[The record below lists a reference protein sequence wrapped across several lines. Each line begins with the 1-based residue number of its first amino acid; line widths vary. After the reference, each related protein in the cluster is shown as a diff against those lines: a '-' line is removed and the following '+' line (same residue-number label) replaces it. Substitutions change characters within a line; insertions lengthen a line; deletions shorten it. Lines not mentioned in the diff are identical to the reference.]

1 MPRVVEAK
9 RSFRRI
15 AAAGVFFQGGAAA
28 IDSATIISALV
39 HQLTGSVVAVGA
51 AATIARAGW
60 LVPQLFVGY
69 AAQRSERRMPYYLA
83 GAVGRAVCLA
93 ALGLVLWFSTNLTL
107 VALSG
112 IFFVLWT
119 MYSLIGGI
127 VAVPYNDIVAR
138 SVTSGRRSRL
148 LAIRFFG
155 GGLLALGVAAIAHVL
170 LGALPFPNGFA
181 ALLLVGAML
190 LFSSAMLFV
199 SAGEPPLAANPSTKP
214 PDFVAFLKTGIAAFR
229 FDRRFR
235 LFVCTQWL
243 GGVTS
248 MALPFYVLETEAAS
262 GSMALTAV
270 LLGFLTAGALLSNA
284 VWGWWGDHL
293 GKLSLLTAVAMLSMV
308 PPVLTLAWIGIE
320 PPVSSEVWFATV
332 FVILG
337 ATGNGATI
345 AQLGY
350 LMEISPEAQRPA
362 YSGYFN
368 ALIAPAS
375 LFPLVGAYIVRS
387 TSLSAV
393 FVASTLAV
401 LLQVLVVRCLH
412 REKEQ

>member
-9 RSFRRI
+9 HSFRRI

-28 IDSATIISALV
+28 IDNATIVSALV

-60 LVPQLFVGY
+60 LVPQLFIGY

-83 GAVGRAVCLA
+83 GAVGRAVCLT
-93 ALGLVLWFSTNLTL
+93 ALGLVLWFSSVLTL
-107 VALSG
+107 AALSG

-119 MYSLIGGI
+119 MYSFIGGI

-214 PDFVAFLKTGIAAFR
+214 PEFVAFLKTR
-229 FDRRFR
+229 YRRF
-235 LFVCTQWL
+235 
-243 GGVTS
+243 S
-248 MALPFYVLETEAAS
+248 
-262 GSMALTAV
+262 
-270 LLGFLTAGALLSNA
+270 
-284 VWGWWGDHL
+284 
-293 GKLSLLTAVAMLSMV
+293 
-308 PPVLTLAWIGIE
+308 
-320 PPVSSEVWFATV
+320 
-332 FVILG
+332 
-337 ATGNGATI
+337 
-345 AQLGY
+345 
-350 LMEISPEAQRPA
+350 
-362 YSGYFN
+362 
-368 ALIAPAS
+368 
-375 LFPLVGAYIVRS
+375 VRS
-387 TSLSAV
+387 TLSPFRMYAV
-393 FVASTLAV
+393 AWGRDVDGASV
-401 LLQVLVVRCLH
+401 LRPGDRSRQRLDGTYGGPAWFSDRGRSPVQCGMGVVGRSSWQTEPAYCGGH
-412 REKEQ
+412 A